1 MEIVRVNTYILY
13 IFENQPNEICSHLS
27 EKALKS
33 RLLGLISSKITLKK
47 EKERRKRKSEKDE
60 RRRRKKTVGRKR
72 SISKIPPDIY
82 YKPLVYNN

>member
-60 RRRRKKTVGRKR
+60 RRRRKKNCWTK
-72 SISKIPPDIY
+72 K
-82 YKPLVYNN
+82 VYFKNPTRYIIL